1 MTTFLFRNRQ
11 GCHKR
16 FAVISNLRRHFK
28 VHQPKKVAQK
38 SRISHKERILLV
50 QQLVAQY
57 GNQRKKSIPY
67 IPPFLQ
73 PASTVTNTDYYGLP
87 NINDM
92 TTTTTGTSII
102 TPPLSTACLMSTT
115 AYPTSP
121 SSSASASSPWKFCD
135 EYNYTATPDPIVY
148 TNMTTSP
155 SPLLDFHRSTTSS
168 ISSSSDSSLGIQ
180 ASPFAF
186 HDCGPVTPGDYL
198 ATFDNS
204 IVESFSTTNDSMDPV
219 TQWI

>member
-1 MTTFLFRNRQ
+1 MTTFLFHNRQ

-28 VHQPKKVAQK
+28 VHQPKKLGQK

-57 GNQRKKSIPY
+57 GNQRKKNNINNISF

-73 PASTVTNTDYYGLP
+73 PASTVTNTDYYELP

-92 TTTTTGTSII
+92 ITTTAGASTI
-102 TPPLSTACLMSTT
+102 TPPLSSTT
-115 AYPTSP
+115 TCPMLP
-121 SSSASASSPWKFCD
+121 SSSASASSSWKFCD
-135 EYNYTATPDPIVY
+135 EYNYTATPDTIVY
-148 TNMTTSP
+148 TNMTTSS

-168 ISSSSDSSLGIQ
+168 ISSSSDSSLCIQ
-180 ASPFAF
+180 APPFAF
-186 HDCGPVTPGDYL
+186 NDYGPVTPGDYL

-204 IVESFSTTNDSMDPV
+204 VVESISTTNDSMDPV